1 MTAHNLQGSF
11 AAALA
16 RIGAADM
23 PADEAKRHIPILQ
36 RDPAATREQAL
47 ENAASVLRTL
57 WSKRGNQR

>member
-16 RIGAADM
+16 KIGTADM
-23 PADEAKRHIPILQ
+23 SSDEAKRHTPISQ
-36 RDPAATREQAL
+36 RDPAATREQTL

-57 WSKRGNQR
+57 WSERGNQR